1 MITDFIDSVVIIDD
15 KKDEIEELQKVL
27 EEEDIYVKFQLIDEN
42 WNNNI
47 TQLKK
52 QKQLI
57 FMDLSLDDSI
67 DIKRNVSERIRPIL
81 KKIIPQKYGC
91 YGMVVWTKHI
101 KDVDILKEMLSKD
114 WDKYKL
120 PMFIIALDKLDY
132 ISNNYKNILSDLNAE
147 LEKDKIAYFFINWI
161 NTVKIAANKAIY
173 DIYSL
178 IPDYNKQ
185 QTELLYLIYKM
196 SLSHTGIH
204 KENTSDYNLTIDAYK
219 AFDELLYSDLI
230 HQLNKNNCL
239 DMFNKEPQNPW
250 SKQQDESNKIASKIN
265 SKLFIDSVNLDQ
277 NIILPG
283 NVYEILNSDKLENQ
297 PDGTKTI
304 AIELT
309 PPCDF
314 SQNKKISSRIIKG
327 FIWDMKDKTK
337 FKKDFYYKDMH
348 PLEIDGIA
356 NSQLLLDFRY
366 IESIDN
372 RELQDTNKYKLLFR
386 VTHKLFA
393 DILQKF
399 SSSYARLGLPKL
411 DL

>member
-1 MITDFIDSVVIIDD
+1 MITDFIDSVVIIDN
-15 KKDEIEELQKVL
+15 KENEIKELQRVL
-27 EEEDIYVKFQLIDEN
+27 EAEDIYVKFQLIDKN

-47 TQLKK
+47 TQFKK

-57 FMDLSLDDSI
+57 FMDLSLDDSLP
-67 DIKRNVSERIRPIL
+67 IKRNVSERIRPIL
-81 KKIIPQKYGC
+81 KKVIPQKYGY
-91 YGMVVWTKHI
+91 YGMVVWTKHM
-101 KDVDILKEMLSKD
+101 KDVNILKEMLSKD
-114 WDKYKL
+114 WDEYKL

-132 ISNNYKNILSDLNAE
+132 ISNNYKNILSDLNAK
-147 LEKDKIAYFFINWI
+147 LEEDKIAYFFINWI

-178 IPDYNKQ
+178 IPDYNRQ

-196 SLSHTGIH
+196 ALSHTGIR
-204 KENTSDYNLTIDAYK
+204 EEDAINYNLTIDAYK

-230 HQLNKNNCL
+230 DQLDKNSIKL
-239 DMFNKEPQNPW
+239 FDKTPQFPW
-250 SKQQDESNKIASKIN
+250 GEQQDESNKIASKIN
-265 SKLFIDSVNLDQ
+265 SKLFIDSVNLNQ

-283 NVYEILNSDKLENQ
+283 NVYEMVNSDKLDKQ
-297 PDGTKTI
+297 PDETKTI

-314 SQNKKISSRIIKG
+314 ANNKKIKSRIIKG
-327 FIWDMKDKTK
+327 FICDIKDTAK

-366 IESIDN
+366 IETIDDS
-372 RELQDTNKYKLLFR
+372 ELQDENKYKLLFR

-399 SSSYARLGLPKL
+399 SSHSARLGISNLTF
-411 DL
+411 